1 MISEEQI
8 NDLIESNEDYT
19 KAYFIW
25 QMDEENTDI
34 KQFYIEEIKPSL
46 DDKVIALMQHT
57 EDMFS
62 DCVGAIDNRSG

>member
-1 MISEEQI
+1 
-8 NDLIESNEDYT
+8 
-19 KAYFIW
+19 
-25 QMDEENTDI
+25 MDEENTDI